1 MTTLRWA
8 APVSYTHLDVYK
20 RQVVDRAG
28 VRAGGRGRKVVPRGE
43 VVVGNSGADALDPV
57 MDDGGAYLGLL
68 FGWTM
73 PDAGEDLKLG
83 DEQVPRCV

>member
-1 MTTLRWA
+1 
-8 APVSYTHLDVYK
+8 
-20 RQVVDRAG
+20 
-28 VRAGGRGRKVVPRGE
+28 

-83 DEQVPRCV
+83 DEQVPAQLVRRVERDGAIAVSPDEFDRGG